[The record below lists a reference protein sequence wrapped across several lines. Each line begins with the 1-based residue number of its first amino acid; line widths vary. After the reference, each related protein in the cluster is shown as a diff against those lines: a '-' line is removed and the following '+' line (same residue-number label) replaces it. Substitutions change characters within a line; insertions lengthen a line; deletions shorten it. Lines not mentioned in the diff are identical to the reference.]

1 MKTHPLN
8 VTYLVVGLVFLGIAG
23 LWGLR
28 ESGVVERDQM
38 GWLFPAVLV
47 GAGVVGL
54 VAMATR
60 TRGDRPEPVSQPDQI
75 HVPYDHDYDALY
87 DTAPAPSD
95 DSRYGSS
102 RDAEPDHHDT
112 PKTDGDPR

>member
-60 TRGDRPEPVSQPDQI
+60 TRRDRPEPVRQADQL
-75 HVPYDHDYDALY
+75 HVRYDHEYDALY

-95 DSRYGSS
+95 DSPYGSS
-102 RDAEPDHHDT
+102 RDSEPDNHDT